1 MAQLNIQTCCCSVL
15 SRVHLFATLQ
25 TVARRLPCLS
35 EYSERIILYKDMEV
49 LKIQKESPFNSDSFV
64 RTASLQTRSL
74 NVCMLTYNTETSP
87 SSLVI
92 VMVCVYS
99 QGSKT
104 GCFYCGMVLLCL
116 AYQGHLHLW
125 VSCLCVNCS
134 SIAPPELCLG
144 HWRCRLQSLKILFHP
159 KEFHQKDITHRNKN
173 RLPGKEYKP

>member
-104 GCFYCGMVLLCL
+104 GFFCCGMVLLCP
-116 AYQGHLHLW
+116 AHQRG
-125 VSCLCVNCS
+125 LCVAI
-134 SIAPPELCLG
+134 SIYAYLVCGSTAVLQHPYQELCLG
-144 HWRCRLQSLKILFHP
+144 HWRSKLQSLKILFHP
-159 KEFHQKDITHRNKN
+159 RGFHQKGI
-173 RLPGKEYKP
+173 LQQE